1 MLAKLDR
8 IARQLTAISSVD
20 EAKHVRDKA
29 EAIRVYYSQQKDCEH
44 IEREARII
52 KLRAE
57 RQLGK
62 LLSKEVR
69 AGNPNCKP
77 GGQLPEGITR
87 NQSSNWQLVAK
98 IPEPEFEKLLET
110 KNPTTKRAV
119 MLGKQYQRKRE
130 NSKGAD
136 SGGNILTGDMWQ
148 LHSVDCEFDLILSD
162 PPYAKVECYSRLAEL
177 AAAKLKDGGLCVAY
191 SGTFHLAEVMR
202 LMSEHLAYYWTIS
215 LTLQHTGQV
224 NARRL
229 TYSWKPILI
238 FSKGKPDHDWFV
250 DRLQGGGVA
259 KDRHDWEQSQSECEY
274 AIEKLSKPGD
284 LVVDPFCGSGTTLA
298 AAKKLNRRWL
308 HG

>member
-1 MLAKLDR
+1 MSAILSGIAMQLANV
-8 IARQLTAISSVD
+8 SSID
-20 EAKHVRDKA
+20 EAKKIRDKS
-29 EAIRVYYSQQKDCEH
+29 EAIRCYSSQQKDCEH

-52 KLRAE
+52 RLRAE

-69 AGNPNCKP
+69 AGNPNCSP
-77 GGQLPEGITR
+77 GKQLPEGISR
-87 NQSSNWQLVAK
+87 KQSSDWQQIAK
-98 IPEPEFEKLLET
+98 IPDPEFEKLLET
-110 KNPTTKRAV
+110 RSPTTKAAV
-119 MLGKQYQRKRE
+119 MLAKQHQRKRE
-130 NSKGAD
+130 NAKGAD

-148 LHSVDCEFDLILSD
+148 LHNVNCEFDLILSD
-162 PPYAKVECYSRLAEL
+162 PPYAEVKCYSRLAEL

-191 SGTFHLAEVMR
+191 SGTFHLDEVMQ
-202 LMSEHLAYYWTIS
+202 LMSEHLAFYWMIS
-215 LTLQHTGQV
+215 LTLQRTGQV

-250 DRLQGGGVA
+250 DRLQGGGVT

-274 AIEKLSKPGD
+274 AIEKISQPGD

-298 AAKKLNRRWL
+298 AAKKLNRRP
-308 HG
+308 